1 MNASSQKRRR
11 RHSPAAALAGPH
23 RSAAPAGGRVG
34 RPAHPVGAASA
45 LAGLAACLLFV
56 SCEPPA
62 LEEQPASEF
71 DPQTVAAAVLEVL
84 DAQVEDWNAGDIEG
98 FMDGYLRS
106 RDLRFTSGGEV
117 RRGWDNTLKR
127 YRETYPD
134 RAAMG
139 TLAFEE
145 LDVRV
150 HSEHAAT
157 VFGRFRLTRESDE
170 PTGLFTL
177 SVERH
182 GERWLIVAD
191 HTSS

>member
-1 MNASSQKRRR
+1 MKS
-11 RHSPAAALAGPH
+11 G
-23 RSAAPAGGRVG
+23 V
-34 RPAHPVGAASA
+34 AASA
-45 LAGLAACLLFV
+45 LAGLTACALFV
-56 SCEPPA
+56 SCEPPE
-62 LEEQPASEF
+62 LEEQPPAF
-71 DPQTVAAAVLEVL
+71 DPQTVAAAVLDVL
-84 DAQVEDWNAGDIEG
+84 DAQVEAWNEGDIEG
-98 FMDGYLRS
+98 FMAGYLRS
-106 RDLRFTSGGEV
+106 EELRFTSGAEV
-117 RRGWDNTLKR
+117 RRGWRNTLER

-150 HSEHAAT
+150 LSEHAAQ

-177 SVERH
+177 LVERH
-182 GERWLIVAD
+182 GERWLIVTD

>member
-1 MNASSQKRRR
+1 MKSG
-11 RHSPAAALAGPH
+11 PA
-23 RSAAPAGGRVG
+23 V
-34 RPAHPVGAASA
+34 SA
-45 LAGLAACLLFV
+45 LAGLATCLLFA
-56 SCEPPA
+56 SCEPPQ
-62 LEEQPASEF
+62 LEEPEPTF

-84 DAQVEDWNAGDIEG
+84 DAQVESWNEGDLEG
-98 FMDGYLRS
+98 FMAGYLRS
-106 RDLRFTSGGEV
+106 EDLRFTSGSEV
-117 RRGWDNTLKR
+117 RRGWRNTLER
-127 YRETYPD
+127 YRQTYPD

-150 HSEHAAT
+150 LSEHAAQ

-177 SVERH
+177 LVELH
-182 GERWLIVAD
+182 GERWLIVSD